1 MIQSLLAVLR
11 GHLTIEAL
19 DEAKERWFYYKTE
32 CERLAKAAAY
42 HEERANVAARML
54 NEAERGRKAASDA
67 LGQKVIDEMKAKP

>member
-1 MIQSLLAVLR
+1 MIQSIIAVLR

-42 HEERANVAARML
+42 HEERANVAARMM

-67 LGQKVIDEMKAKP
+67 LGQKLIEDLKGKP